1 MVWSLTFVIVLEVTV
16 ERGRGVTGGVVN
28 IGWNIGSML
37 MTLSAFALR
46 SWHWMQLANAL
57 FSLLLVLYYVL
68 VPGWLLFFLVPFAQ
82 STMSAPRVPAM
93 VAGEWET

>member
-1 MVWSLTFVIVLEVTV
+1 MVWSLTFVIVLEITV

-46 SWHWMQLANAL
+46 SWHWMQLANA
-57 FSLLLVLYYVL
+57 
-68 VPGWLLFFLVPFAQ
+68 A
-82 STMSAPRVPAM
+82 
-93 VAGEWET
+93 

>member
-1 MVWSLTFVIVLEVTV
+1 MVWSLTFVIVLEITV

-57 FSLLLVLYYVL
+57 FSLLLVLYYLL
-68 VPGWLLFFLVPFAQ
+68 VPGWLLLTCVVLFGSICSIHNVCSQ
-82 STMSAPRVPAM
+82 SPR
-93 VAGEWET
+93 GGC